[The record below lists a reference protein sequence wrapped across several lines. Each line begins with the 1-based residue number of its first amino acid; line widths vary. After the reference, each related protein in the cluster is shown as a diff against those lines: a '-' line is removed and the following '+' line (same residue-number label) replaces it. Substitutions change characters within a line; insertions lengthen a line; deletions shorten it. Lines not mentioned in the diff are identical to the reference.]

1 MSDNEETTQVET
13 EEKKGGGDGGVNPRR
28 QRKLDYGQRLLRL
41 IAEYKNILLLN
52 IDNVGSRQMQQVRI
66 ALRGKAVFLMGKNT
80 IIRRVLRDHI
90 EAGGDKRLETM
101 LPEIYGNV
109 GFCFTNNDLSDIRKQ
124 ITENQV
130 PAAAR
135 GGAFAP
141 LDVYIPPGATPLDPG
156 QTAFFQALNIA
167 TKITRGA
174 IEIINTVHLIK
185 KGERVSASAVALLT
199 KLAIKPFFFG
209 IKCTHVYENGSF
221 YRSEVLDLS
230 QDLILG
236 KFLRAAS
243 RVAAVS
249 LAINVPSAAS
259 LPHSVARA
267 FQKIL
272 GIGLVVNY
280 IFKEAEPYKAFLDNP
295 DAFRAA
301 AGAGAASGGGA
312 APAAVVKAPEPED
325 DDDDVAPSA
334 DVDIF
339 GGGDAGY

>member
-1 MSDNEETTQVET
+1 MSDDEQTQTEV
-13 EEKKGGGDGGVNPRR
+13 EEKKGGGKDEVNPRR

-41 IAEYKNILLLN
+41 IAENKNILLLN

-66 ALRGKAVFLMGKNT
+66 ALRGQATFLMGKNT

-90 EAGGDKRLETM
+90 DNGGAAQLEVL
-101 LPEIYGNV
+101 LPYIYGNV
-109 GFCFTNNDLSDIRKQ
+109 GFCFTNNDLADIRKKV
-124 ITENQV
+124 TSNQV

-135 GGAFAP
+135 GGSFAP
-141 LDVYIPPGATPLDPG
+141 LDVYIPPGPTPLDPG

-199 KLAIKPFFFG
+199 KLGIKPFFFG
-209 IKCTHVYENGSF
+209 IKVTHVYENGSF
-221 YRSEVLDLS
+221 YEAEVLDLS
-230 QDLILG
+230 QDLLLG

-243 RVAAVS
+243 RVAAIS

-259 LPHSVARA
+259 LPHSLLRG
-267 FQKIL
+267 FQKLL

-295 DAFRAA
+295 DAFKAA
-301 AGAGAASGGGA
+301 AGAGGSAGGA
-312 APAAVVKAPEPED
+312 APAAAAAAPVEEEEDEEP
-325 DDDDVAPSA
+325 AGMS
-334 DVDIF
+334 
-339 GGGDAGY
+339 GGGLFGDDGGY

>member
-1 MSDNEETTQVET
+1 MSDNEETPVVAET
-13 EEKKGGGDGGVNPRR
+13 AEAGEPINPRR

-41 IAEYKNILLLN
+41 IAENKNILLLN

-66 ALRGKAVFLMGKNT
+66 ALRGKATFLMGKNT

-90 EAGGDKRLETM
+90 ENGGSKSLEAV
-101 LPEIYGNV
+101 LPWIYGNV
-109 GFCFTNNDLSDIRKQ
+109 GFAFTNLDLSDIRKQ
-124 ITENQV
+124 ISSNQV

-135 GGAFAP
+135 GGSFAP
-141 LDVYIPPGATPLDPG
+141 LDVYIPPGPTPLDPG

-185 KGERVSASAVALLT
+185 KSERVSASAVALLT
-199 KLAIKPFFFG
+199 KLGIKPFFFG
-209 IKCTHVYENGSF
+209 IKVTHVYENGSF
-221 YRSEVLDLS
+221 YEAEVLDLS
-230 QDLILG
+230 QDLLLG

-249 LAINVPSAAS
+249 LAINVPSGAS
-259 LPHSVARA
+259 LPHSILRG

-295 DAFRAA
+295 DAFKSAA
-301 AGAGAASGGGA
+301 A
-312 APAAVVKAPEPED
+312 APAAGGAAAPAAAAVVEEEEDEEP
-325 DDDDVAPSA
+325 AA
-334 DVDIF
+334 L
-339 GGGDAGY
+339 GGGGLFGDDGGY